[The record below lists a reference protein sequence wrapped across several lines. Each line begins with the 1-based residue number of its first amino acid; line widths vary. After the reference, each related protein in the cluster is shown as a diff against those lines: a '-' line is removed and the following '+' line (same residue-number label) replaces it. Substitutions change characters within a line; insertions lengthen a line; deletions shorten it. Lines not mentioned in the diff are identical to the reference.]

1 MLNIIKNT
9 ALVAVV
15 GLGLGAC
22 ANMYDTAKNTA
33 PAGDAYNKALFSEL
47 MALAD
52 FERKE
57 EDWTDANYFGGMAVA
72 AASGETVALTDPNAR
87 RLNRYKNSGYT
98 REDVVAA
105 HNAVS
110 GVMADGG
117 ASRDPAAMAKA
128 VAGYECMYE
137 QIEEG
142 HQAADIKRCKE
153 MLDGA
158 LASLAVRP
166 VMEPGVCYY
175 PIGGYAVDFDCQ
187 KAISAIAD
195 AAANGGQVVIQGH
208 ADTLGPADFNL
219 ELSKRRAQGVV
230 EVLTQLGIPE
240 DRMTVGAVGQTNLRV
255 ETPDETAEQ
264 QNRVVVMRVVN

>member
-142 HQAADIKRCKE
+142 HQAADIKHCKE
-153 MLDGA
+153 MLDSA
-158 LASLAVRP
+158 MAILTARP
-166 VMEPGVCYY
+166 MEPGVCYF
-175 PIGGYAVDFDCQ
+175 PIGGDAVDFDCQ
-187 KAISAIAD
+187 KAISMIAD
-195 AAANGGQVVIQGH
+195 AAANGGQVVVQGH
-208 ADTLGPADFNL
+208 ADTLGTPEFNL
-219 ELSKRRAQGVV
+219 ELSKRRAQNVV
-230 EVLTQLGIPE
+230 EVLNQLGIPT
-240 DRMTVGAVGQTNLRV
+240 DRMTVGAVGESQLRV
-255 ETPDETAEQ
+255 ETPDQTAEQ